1 MSHAISHERYTIDG
15 VSISSGGNL
24 MKLWSDYHK
33 TCYLDYA
40 ELIVPVNLSQSAGYH
55 VYLNGLNQG
64 KVSFELGTLT
74 PETWIFDIDDPLIP
88 VELTGWTAQ
97 DGRASLSYTSGS
109 QTACILAVSPSNLKK
124 CLHRTCQPGEYSEA
138 LHPPMCSLP
147 FLKSF
152 SRARVLFSPSIPHG
166 GSVPA

>member
-1 MSHAISHERYTIDG
+1 
-15 VSISSGGNL
+15 

-97 DGRASLSYTSGS
+97 DGRASLPTHPAHR
-109 QTACILAVSPSNLKK
+109 QPAFCRSPSNLKK
-124 CLHRTCQPGEYSEA
+124 W
-138 LHPPMCSLP
+138 
-147 FLKSF
+147 
-152 SRARVLFSPSIPHG
+152 SP
-166 GSVPA
+166 